1 MPRRLT
7 AQEYASETAR
17 RKIARLFGT
26 PLDVIGRKL
35 EKVLIDAT
43 SCNPM
48 GSPPE
53 VLARLSEYISHL
65 VDRLP
70 ESFETRFHFD
80 AALIKC
86 LEHDWSADLAFSNM
100 IVPRHGRQWGH
111 ERLVMPSENAS
122 STHVID
128 LIHMPGQDRL
138 EDVDLLSYPWI
149 IHELGHYILLHN
161 EHSFIPDFTA
171 ELSKTTSH
179 LRLASIADRGL
190 ARSRAQR
197 TLEEL
202 TRFWTPSRDQRNW
215 AHELTIDLIA
225 LWTCGPAYLASFF
238 DVVEDSK
245 INPYEITQS
254 HPPYAVRAEAL
265 IKGALLLDI
274 HRYST
279 KLERL
284 AQSWRRSTWRKH
296 FNNRFL
302 AFSRAELL
310 DSSVKVAFSLC
321 ALLNLAKCTPVK
333 IDAVFARPLS
343 QTPEDLGLDL
353 ILWAWAVF
361 EQKGK
366 EAYFPWESGTVRHL
380 AQTIMQ

>member
-1 MPRRLT
+1 VPRRLT
-7 AQEYASETAR
+7 GQEYASETAR

-35 EKVLIDAT
+35 DTLLTEAT
-43 SCNPM
+43 NSNSI
-48 GSPPE
+48 GNTPE
-53 VLARLSEYISHL
+53 VLGRLSEYISHL

-86 LEHDWSADLAFSNM
+86 LEQDWSAEITFSKM
-100 IVPRHGRQWGH
+100 MVPRHGRLWGH
-111 ERLVMPSENAS
+111 ERLVMPSESAS
-122 STHVID
+122 SAHVID
-128 LIHMPGQDRL
+128 LIHVPGQDRL

-179 LRLASIADRGL
+179 LRLASIADRGF

-225 LWTCGPAYLASFF
+225 LWTCGPAYLACFV
-238 DVVEDSK
+238 DVVEDQK

-254 HPPYAVRAEAL
+254 HPPYAVRADAL
-265 IKGALLLDI
+265 IKGALLLDL
-274 HRYST
+274 HKYSAR
-279 KLERL
+279 LEHL
-284 AQSWRRSTWRKH
+284 TQAWRRSTWRKH
-296 FNNRFL
+296 LNNRFL
-302 AFSRAELL
+302 ALSRAELL
-310 DSSVKVAFSLC
+310 DSCVNVAFSLC
-321 ALLNLAKCTPVK
+321 RSLKLAKCTPAK
-333 IDAVFARPLS
+333 IDALFARPLAN
-343 QTPEDLGLDL
+343 TPEDLGLDL

-366 EAYFPWESGTVRHL
+366 DSYFPWESGTVRYL